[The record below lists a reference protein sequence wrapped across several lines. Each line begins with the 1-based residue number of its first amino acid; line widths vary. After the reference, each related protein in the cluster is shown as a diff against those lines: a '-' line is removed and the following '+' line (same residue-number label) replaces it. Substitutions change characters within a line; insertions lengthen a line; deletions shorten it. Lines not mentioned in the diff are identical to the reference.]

1 MVVGDDDHG
10 RCVRDPMSM
19 ARCILGTGVPVD
31 VGEDD
36 PGVVDDEWP
45 EIHPRQN

>member
-1 MVVGDDDHG
+1 MVVGDDDHE
-10 RCVRDPMSM
+10 RYVRDPMSTTRRIVGM
-19 ARCILGTGVPVD
+19 GVPVD

-45 EIHPRQN
+45 EIRRRQS

>member
-10 RCVRDPMSM
+10 RCVRDPMLT
-19 ARCILGTGVPVD
+19 ARRIVGTGVPVD

-36 PGVVDDEWP
+36 PGMVDDEWP
-45 EIHPRQN
+45 EIRRRQS